1 MPQSTA
7 CTTVHLTRR
16 RANPRVCTTEHAN
29 TRESADSTDVESGLR
44 LLVVDDD
51 RATLG
56 LVERVGKAA
65 GFEVIPCSSG
75 SIAFEY
81 LRDHHADL
89 AVVDLHMPNIG
100 GMEVLRAIRQAD
112 PDCQVILI
120 SGNATM
126 DNAVEAIKL
135 GAVDCLSK
143 PFDLTRLT
151 NILIGL
157 REEAERRR
165 ILLDAERE
173 VASKSEFCGIIGPS
187 AVMQELFILIRR
199 LAPLARGVLITGE
212 TGTGKELVARAF
224 HRTGPRRKKRFVI
237 VNCSAVV
244 EALFES
250 ELFGHTRGAF
260 TGAVESKLGLFEV
273 ADGGTIF
280 LDEIGELP
288 LPMQAKLLRV
298 LESGEVQ
305 GVGAVESRRVDVHVL
320 AATNK
325 DLLAEIAAGR
335 FRNDL
340 YYRLNTIEVS
350 VPALRD
356 RRDDIPYLTSAFVRE
371 SSIRLRKHIVG
382 LTPAA
387 ERTVMRAEW
396 GGNVRELRNVVE
408 RACILAN
415 SEFITD
421 REFSSG
427 LTAVAPGVS
436 AGTVQPAEGT
446 LSAVERDH
454 IEEVMARVGGNKSK
468 AAAVLGLDRRSLYRR
483 LELYKIGKLAGRLS

>member
-1 MPQSTA
+1 MLTKEQ
-7 CTTVHLTRR
+7 TTPET
-16 RANPRVCTTEHAN
+16 
-29 TRESADSTDVESGLR
+29 ADSRDVASGLSVPVDSEPGAHPPR

-51 RATLG
+51 PAMLELLG
-56 LVERVGKAA
+56 RVGKAA
-65 GFEVIPCSSG
+65 GCEVILCPSG

-81 LRDHHADL
+81 LSSQHADL
-89 AVVDLHMPNIG
+89 AVVDLHMPDIG
-100 GMEVLRAIRQAD
+100 GMEVLRAIREAD

-126 DNAVEAIKL
+126 ENAVEAIKL
-135 GAVDCLSK
+135 GAVDCVSK
-143 PFDLTRLT
+143 PFDLAHLT
-151 NILIGL
+151 HILTGL
-157 REEAERRR
+157 REEADRRR
-165 ILLDAERE
+165 ILLEAERE

-187 AVMQELFILIRR
+187 AVMQEMFILIRR

-260 TGAVESKLGLFEV
+260 TGAVDSKLGLFEV

-288 LPMQAKLLRV
+288 LAMQAKLLRV

-340 YYRLNTIEVS
+340 YYRLNAIEVN

-356 RRDDIPYLTSAFVRE
+356 RREDIPYLTAAFVRNC
-371 SSIRLRKHIVG
+371 SMRLHKRIVG

-408 RACILAN
+408 RACILAT
-415 SEFITD
+415 SEFIAD
-421 REFSSG
+421 RDCSSG
-427 LTAVAPGVS
+427 LSEMAANVS
-436 AGTVQPAEGT
+436 ARTVQPADGT

-454 IEEVMARVGGNKSK
+454 IAEVMARVGGNKSK
-468 AAAVLGLDRRSLYRR
+468 AAVILGLDRRSLYRR
-483 LELYKIGKLAGRLS
+483 LELYKIGKSSDVSS